1 MKKSKTCIIAE
12 AGVNHDGNIDKA
24 VKMIQMASKIGADI
38 IKFQAFNADEIIL
51 KNTQK
56 AKYQLQNTKK
66 KEDQYEMIKKL
77 EFSFQDFRYLKK
89 ICKKYNIE
97 FMCSIFD
104 IKTLN
109 LIKKLKLRKF
119 KIPSGEIN
127 NYPLLIELA
136 KLKKELILSTGMST
150 MIEIRNAIN
159 LLIKSGTPKNKI
171 SILHCHSAYPTNLY
185 DVNLLAMKTIGEK
198 FRINFGFSDH
208 TKEVETAICAV
219 CLGAKIIEKHFT
231 LNNSSKGPD
240 HKASLNPKDFASM
253 VRGIRN
259 AEIILGSKI
268 KKPQKNELKNIK
280 FVRKSFV
287 AIKDIKKND
296 ILNLNN
302 ISLKRPGIGIQ
313 GDKWFD
319 IKNKK
324 SKKNY
329 RIGEMIKEKI

>member
-1 MKKSKTCIIAE
+1 MKKNRACIIAE
-12 AGVNHDGNIDKA
+12 AGVNHNGNIDKA
-24 VKMIQMASKIGADI
+24 VKMIQTASKIGADI
-38 IKFQAFNADEIIL
+38 IKFQAFNVDETIL
-51 KNTQK
+51 KNTRK
-56 AKYQLQNTKK
+56 AKYQLLNTKK
-66 KEDQYEMIKKL
+66 NEDQYEMIKKF

-89 ICKKYNIE
+89 MCKKYNIE

-109 LIKKLKLRKF
+109 LLKKLELKKF

-127 NYPLLIELA
+127 NYPLLIELG

-150 MIEIRNAIN
+150 MIEIKNAIN
-159 LLIKSGTPKNKI
+159 LLTKSGTPKNKI

-185 DVNLLAMKTIGEK
+185 DVNLLAMRTIGEK
-198 FRINFGFSDH
+198 FRIKFGFSDH

-219 CLGAKIIEKHFT
+219 CLGAKIIEKHLT
-231 LNNSSKGPD
+231 LNNFSKGPD

-253 VRGIRN
+253 VKGIRN

-287 AIKDIKKND
+287 AIKNIKKND

-313 GDKWFD
+313 GDKWFN
-319 IKNKK
+319 IQNKK
-324 SKKNY
+324 SSKNY
-329 RIGEMIKEKI
+329 KIGELIKEKI